1 VRAVRRAVARRV
13 REGTELSHP
22 THSAFAIAH
31 TRTRRDVLPLL
42 TVYSYTLREI
52 DTFFFISQACRLVK
66 KHLEACVALA
76 KPEDRDGD
84 GAAESQRLAE
94 ASLGRTLLPGLSLL
108 FSNAAASNEAWQAM
122 VRVARFPNPPHT
134 VLPLTLVTFFPYI
147 AQHVIDPFRVT
158 IAGAAPRDVAVPA
171 VRRVARVLR
180 RRRRR
185 RMRFHFRG
193 GWGRFRGCRGRRTRR
208 PW

>member
-1 VRAVRRAVARRV
+1 M
-13 REGTELSHP
+13 
-22 THSAFAIAH
+22 
-31 TRTRRDVLPLL
+31 
-42 TVYSYTLREI
+42 
-52 DTFFFISQACRLVK
+52 
-66 KHLEACVALA
+66 A

-208 PW
+208 PWRWSKPDRKRSKTRYPASPFLGCGEAFGDRRVARRDAADFKRYRLARFPNPDTV